1 MKSLKASA
9 SGMKIVQEAIDRW
22 KSVEAC
28 NCNREDELDYDREDE
43 ESRLVDRLRNLSITP
58 SDDGHMG
65 LTAREAEE
73 LQ

>member
-9 SGMKIVQEAIDRW
+9 SGMKTIQEEIDIW

-28 NCNREDELDYDREDE
+28 NYNREYELDCDREAE
-43 ESRLVDRLRNLSITP
+43 ESRLVERLRNLSITP

-65 LTAREAEE
+65 LTAREAKE

>member
-1 MKSLKASA
+1 MKSLKAYV
-9 SGMKIVQEAIDRW
+9 SGMKNVQEAIDRW
-22 KSVEAC
+22 KSIEAC
-28 NCNREDELDYDREDE
+28 NCNIEDELDCDKEDK
-43 ESRLVDRLRNLSITP
+43 ESRLVDRLRNLNIIA

>member
-9 SGMKIVQEAIDRW
+9 SGMKTVQEAIEIW
-22 KSVEAC
+22 KSIEAC
-28 NCNREDELDYDREDE
+28 NCNREVELDCHREDK
-43 ESRLVDRLRNLSITP
+43 ESRLVDRLRNLNLTP

-65 LTAREAEE
+65 LTTREAEE

>member
-1 MKSLKASA
+1 
-9 SGMKIVQEAIDRW
+9 MKIVQEAIDRW
-22 KSVEAC
+22 KRIESY
-28 NCNREDELDYDREDE
+28 NYNRENEPDCDREGE

-65 LTAREAEE
+65 LIAREAEE

>member
-9 SGMKIVQEAIDRW
+9 NGMKTVQEAIDRW
-22 KSVEAC
+22 KSIEAC
-28 NCNREDELDYDREDE
+28 NCNREDELDCHREDE